1 MSKKGRDSDED
12 EIKHIMI
19 TKKKSREWVLAKN
32 PRLVSE
38 NPQKKD
44 LRKREVLEQH
54 RNQILGSQETVCGLC
69 QSSVLRSSW
78 EPNRRHKTRP
88 YDLSIS
94 KIKD

>member
-44 LRKREVLEQH
+44 LRLDGMAIRKPEM
-54 RNQILGSQETVCGLC
+54 
-69 QSSVLRSSW
+69 
-78 EPNRRHKTRP
+78 
-88 YDLSIS
+88 Y
-94 KIKD
+94 